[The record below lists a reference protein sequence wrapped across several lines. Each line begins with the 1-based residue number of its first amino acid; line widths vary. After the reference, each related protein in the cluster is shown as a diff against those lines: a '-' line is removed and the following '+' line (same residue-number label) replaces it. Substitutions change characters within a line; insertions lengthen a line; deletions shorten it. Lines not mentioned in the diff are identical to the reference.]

1 MKKFISIILSAIIV
15 FSIFTIG
22 VSAEGAT
29 SGKCGDNLTWN
40 FNKTTGVLT
49 ISGTG
54 YMYNYDYNNEPP
66 FDESP
71 WRDYVYD
78 IKKVIIS
85 KGVKSIGNSAFDGD
99 GEGMYVNLSEVELP
113 DGLEKIGKDSFN
125 WCYNLDSIVI
135 PDSVTVIGS
144 YAFYECESLES
155 VTLPESLTRIEDYVF
170 YACPIKDIQIP
181 PNVTSIGS
189 AAFTGYSFT
198 DIEIPA
204 SVIYIDN
211 DAFGP
216 VVYYDSNLE
225 NIEVASDNTTYSSD
239 KNGVLFNK
247 EKTELLI
254 YPIANE
260 RTEYVIPQ
268 GVITINT
275 ESFEYCGH
283 FADETD
289 FKKLTKLSIPLSVKK
304 IEDYAFYYSTSI
316 TDIYYEGSE
325 ADWEAIQ
332 IGSGCEHLTNVTIH
346 YNSNHWDVTNTPDE
360 ENIFSLS
367 TILEI
372 IAEAFV
378 IIAEICTKA
387 LEFIINSITYII
399 N

>member
-66 FDESP
+66 FEEFP
-71 WRDYVYD
+71 WNDYVYD
-78 IKKVIIS
+78 IKKVIVTE
-85 KGVKSIGNSAFDGD
+85 GVKNIDGNAF
-99 GEGMYVNLSEVELP
+99 YSYNNLSEVELP
-113 DGLEKIGKDSFN
+113 DGLEEIGGRAFED
-125 WCYNLDSIVI
+125 CYDLESIVI
-135 PDSVTVIGS
+135 PDSVTTIGIF
-144 YAFYECESLES
+144 AFAGCDLKS
-155 VTLPESLTRIEDYVF
+155 VTLPESLTIIEDGLFSYSSLEN
-170 YACPIKDIQIP
+170 ISIP
-181 PNVTSIGS
+181 KNVTSIG
-189 AAFTGYSFT
+189 YCSFEGCELNN
-198 DIEIPA
+198 IEIPA
-204 SVIYIDN
+204 SVTDISDL
-211 DAFGP
+211 AFP
-216 VVYYDSNLE
+216 DCDSLE
-225 NIEVASDNTTYSSD
+225 SITVNPNNTVYSSD
-239 KNGVLFNK
+239 ENGILYDKDKTTLIFYPQGNK
-247 EKTELLI
+247 KTHYI
-254 YPIANE
+254 
-260 RTEYVIPQ
+260 IPQ
-268 GVITINT
+268 SVTAI
-275 ESFEYCGH
+275 
-283 FADETD
+283 ETGFSD
-289 FKKLTKLSIPLSVKK
+289 HLAEISIPRSVKNIK
-304 IEDYAFYYSTSI
+304 YYYSTSI

-332 IGSGCEHLTNVTIH
+332 IGSGCEHLTNATIH

-387 LEFIINSITYII
+387 FEFIINSITYIT